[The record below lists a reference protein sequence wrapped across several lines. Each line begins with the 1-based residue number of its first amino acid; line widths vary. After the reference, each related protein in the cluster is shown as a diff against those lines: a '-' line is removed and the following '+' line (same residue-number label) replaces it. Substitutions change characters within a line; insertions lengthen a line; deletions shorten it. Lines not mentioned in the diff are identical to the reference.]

1 MRKRK
6 EGILEAQKHV
16 DPADPGAGW
25 GPDPQHCKGDF
36 KSHPPD
42 QEYNALIKELV
53 DPVEIIWVSA
63 GLSKIV

>member
-1 MRKRK
+1 MW
-6 EGILEAQKHV
+6 ILRIPEPV
-16 DPADPGAGW
+16 W
-25 GPDPQHCKGDF
+25 YPDPQHSKGDF

-63 GLSKIV
+63 GLSTIV